1 MELGTWSTVGTSEES
16 IQMRVMQMRAILMEY
31 YNVRHREHPP
41 EQLTRVADL
50 AVKMSSSSKKRKL
63 KTKGAGTQRVS
74 FILSTRVENSS

>member
-16 IQMRVMQMRAILMEY
+16 IQMRVMQMAILMEY
-31 YNVRHREHPP
+31 YKVRHREHPP

-63 KTKGAGTQRVS
+63 KTKGAETQGVS